1 MQASIISIGDELLV
15 GQVVNTNA
23 SFIANELNKIGIIVK
38 NILAVGDNER
48 DILNSFEKYFL
59 ENDIVL
65 VTGGLGPTHDDIT
78 KKAVCKFF
86 NVKLYQSSEI
96 KERIK
101 RILSYRNIKW
111 NAAAEEQTFVP
122 ENCTIIPNNLG
133 TAAGFLFERK
143 EKYFIVMPGVP
154 YEMQDMMINFVIPFL
169 SSKRKGD
176 MIVHKTL
183 RTTGITEA
191 ALSELIG
198 DIEALLI
205 NNNQVSSTLAFLP
218 SPAGVNLRITA
229 KSLKNEYAK
238 ETLNEIERKIRAKA
252 EYYIYGIESEDLES
266 VVGKLLIERNLKIA
280 VAESCTGGLI
290 ADKITNISGSSKY
303 FERGIVAYSNQ
314 SKIEILGVKEELI
327 VKYGAVSEEV
337 AKAMAEGIRLISKT
351 DIGIS
356 TTGIAGP
363 TGGSVE
369 KPVGLVWIGYSD
381 AGETFALKNNFGN
394 DRLLIKIRAAQAA
407 LNLVRLKLTGKKI
420 K

>member
-101 RILSYRNIKW
+101 RILSYRNIEW

-133 TAAGFLFERK
+133 TAAGFLFERN

-198 DIEALLI
+198 NIETLLI